1 MFNLKILPFQ
11 ILTQISEKKLNSLFS
26 NIVNISGNIGS
37 LNYLDSKIQTFKAVG
52 IIDK

>member
-1 MFNLKILPFQ
+1 MLNLNILPFQ
-11 ILTQISEKKLNSLFS
+11 ILAQISEKLKSLFS

-37 LNYLDSKIQTFKAVG
+37 LNYLDSRIQTFKAVG